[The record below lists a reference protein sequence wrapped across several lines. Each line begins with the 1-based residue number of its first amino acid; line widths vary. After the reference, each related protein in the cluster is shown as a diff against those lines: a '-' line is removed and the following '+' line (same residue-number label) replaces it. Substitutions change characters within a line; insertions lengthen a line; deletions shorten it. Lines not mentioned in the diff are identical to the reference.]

1 MGKGGA
7 GIAPVCLGVGQQFVA
22 LAKSEEKGFLLKKL
36 FGLLPLKGRRWRRL
50 FALLCC
56 CVTRVATN
64 LPCPAFLNSLLFL
77 RLNGRLIIVVI
88 VKVVMRQGVHFA

>member
-64 LPCPAFLNSLLFL
+64 LPCSAFLNSLLYCASTDGSL
-77 RLNGRLIIVVI
+77 LSLLL
-88 VKVVMRQGVHFA
+88 KL